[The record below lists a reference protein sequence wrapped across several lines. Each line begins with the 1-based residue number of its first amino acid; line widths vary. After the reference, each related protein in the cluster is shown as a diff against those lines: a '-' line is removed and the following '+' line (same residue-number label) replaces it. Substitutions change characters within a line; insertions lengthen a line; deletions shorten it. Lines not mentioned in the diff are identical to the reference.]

1 MDLATFRSMDDP
13 MGPAMLM
20 CLYADGEGKDLG
32 LQGDDRGVTPGEG
45 IGEGGGGRV
54 SLNQVFETMFV
65 SCEEWAQLASTLR
78 VIHVYL
84 FFG

>member
-1 MDLATFRSMDDP
+1 MDDP

-20 CLYADGEGKDLG
+20 CLYADGEGKDPG
-32 LQGDDRGVTPGEG
+32 LKGEDGGVAPGEG
-45 IGEGGGGRV
+45 IGEDGGGRV

-65 SCEEWAQLASTLR
+65 SSEEWAQLASTLR